1 MAKSNTGFGRGNI
14 VGRANASS
22 AIKAENIANRPS
34 GWTAKEA
41 QRAHRKSNAKSLGR
55 SGRSKV

>member
-22 AIKAENIANRPS
+22 AIKAENNAIANRPS
-34 GWTAKEA
+34 GWTAGAIKA
-41 QRAHRKSNAKSLGR
+41 AKRA
-55 SGRSKV
+55 